1 MRMPDRPA
9 LQISSALFRW
19 ARETAGLPLELAAKR
34 IGVKA
39 DRLQEWEGVQALPT
53 PRQLE
58 KAADAYKRPVA
69 SFFLPAPPDEPPL
82 PIDFRAPNVTNR
94 PLSTPTRLAI
104 RRARWLKGVYSEF
117 REAENL
123 NIVPQL
129 DTQQAPEIA
138 GLIREWLAAPA
149 ERVIG
154 QQPNDALKIWR
165 DALEDLGLLV
175 FQFSMPVNEVHAFS
189 IVDGVP
195 AIVLNSHDAYA
206 RRIFSTMHEVA
217 HLVLR
222 QPGICNPSE
231 STPAKG
237 SPDVEVR
244 CNTAAGLVLVPDNA
258 LSKHPAVARVL
269 RGADVLRSLDPLART
284 FAVSRQVIITRLL
297 QINAVNVA
305 TFRQTMAVLQEQ
317 YEEQQKQK
325 KNRKVIVR
333 PSTKAVSQLGK
344 KFVSDAL
351 AAHERGRITD
361 ADLSEYLGVRL
372 QHLDRIQELVGVG

>member
-1 MRMPDRPA
+1 MAGCFGR
-9 LQISSALFRW
+9 LGSACLSVFNASERS
-19 ARETAGLPLELAAKR
+19 
-34 IGVKA
+34 
-39 DRLQEWEGVQALPT
+39 
-53 PRQLE
+53 PRVFHRRRCSGNRAQL
-58 KAADAYKRPVA
+58 
-69 SFFLPAPPDEPPL
+69 
-82 PIDFRAPNVTNR
+82 T
-94 PLSTPTRLAI
+94 
-104 RRARWLKGVYSEF
+104 
-117 REAENL
+117 
-123 NIVPQL
+123 
-129 DTQQAPEIA
+129 
-138 GLIREWLAAPA
+138 
-149 ERVIG
+149 
-154 QQPNDALKIWR
+154 
-165 DALEDLGLLV
+165 
-175 FQFSMPVNEVHAFS
+175 
-189 IVDGVP
+189 
-195 AIVLNSHDAYA
+195 
-206 RRIFSTMHEVA
+206 RRIRQTYLYGAILRKS

-222 QPGICNPSE
+222 QPGICDPSE